1 MFRHHQPQEFHNED
15 RKAYFVGGGIGS
27 LSAAFFLIR
36 DGKFKP
42 ENITIFEALHV
53 NGGSMDGCGDPEHG
67 YIIRGGRMFNLPT
80 YECLQDMLKDIKS
93 VHHPEKTAYEELH
106 EFTHEYKTHS
116 NSRVVDHNRQKY
128 DVRCMGFDMGD
139 RLSLLALVNTDEDK
153 LGKSKIS
160 EHFGPHFFTT
170 NFWYM
175 WATTFA
181 FQPWH
186 SAAEFRRYLLR
197 FMHEFVRIET
207 LEGVAR
213 SELNQY
219 DSIILPLEKDLRA
232 KGVVFENDSRVTDV
246 DVSVD
251 KTTDRKVAKS
261 ITITH
266 SDGKT
271 EQVNLRE
278 EDLFFIQN
286 GSMTDAAS
294 VGTHTEPAKFLTK
307 EDGTSW
313 QLWEKLSKL
322 SKDFGD
328 PEPFFGCVPESVWQ
342 SFTVTINN
350 DTSFFDQEIAWSGN
364 EPGTGALVTFKDS
377 NWLMSIVVAKQPHF
391 LNQPPTT
398 QVFWGYGLFPDRV
411 GNFVHKRMID
421 CTGEEILEELIGH
434 LRFDKSTI
442 KNAICRPCIMPFI
455 TAQFMCRNRSDRP
468 LPVPKGSVNIAFT
481 SQFVEIPDD
490 VVFTVEYSVRAS
502 QTAVYQL
509 CGVKDRKIPRVH
521 HYEYRPK
528 FMVKAL
534 IKSFSHTAWQTCFR
548 ATLGAAAVGAV
559 AYGVKKYLDSKK

>member
-1 MFRHHQPQEFHNED
+1 MQDMNSK

-27 LSAAFFLIR
+27 LSGAFFLVR
-36 DGKFKP
+36 DAKFKP
-42 ENITIFEALHV
+42 ENITVFEALKV
-53 NGGSMDGCGDPEHG
+53 NGGSMDGCGDAESG
-67 YIIRGGRMFNLPT
+67 YVIRGGRMFNLPT
-80 YECLQDMLKDIKS
+80 YECLQDLLKDVKS
-93 VHHPEKTAYEELH
+93 VHNPEKTAYEELR

-116 NSRVVDHNRQKY
+116 NARVVDHNRQKY
-128 DVRCMGFDMGD
+128 DVRNMGFDMED
-139 RLSLLALVNTDEDK
+139 RLALLKLTKTDEDK
-153 LGKSKIS
+153 LGKSRIS
-160 EHFGPHFFTT
+160 EHFSKHFFET

-219 DSIILPLEKDLRA
+219 DSVILPLERDLRS
-232 KGVVFENDSRVTDV
+232 KGVNFKNGYKVTDV
-246 DVSVD
+246 DVVVTADD
-251 KTTDRKVAKS
+251 KKIAKS
-261 ITITH
+261 ITVTNK
-266 SDGKT
+266 DGET
-271 EQVNLRE
+271 ETIELS
-278 EDLFFIQN
+278 EDDIVIIQN

-294 VGTHTEPAKFLTK
+294 VGTHNEPAKMLTR

-313 QLWEKLSKL
+313 QLWSKLSKL

-328 PEPFFGCVPESVWQ
+328 PEPFFGCAPESVWE

-350 DTSFFDQEIAWSGN
+350 DTSFFDQEVAWSGN

-391 LNQPPTT
+391 MNQPSTT

-421 CTGEEILEELIGH
+421 CSGEEILEELIGH

-468 LPVPKGSVNIAFT
+468 LPVPKGSVNIGFT

-502 QTAVYQL
+502 QMAIYEL
-509 CGVKDRKIPRVH
+509 CGVKDRKIPKVN
-521 HYEYRPK
+521 HYEKKPS
-528 FMVKAL
+528 FMLKAFA
-534 IKSFSHTAWQTCFR
+534 KSFSHTKWSSALK
-548 ATLGAAAVGAV
+548 ATFGCAAVTAAAYFIK
-559 AYGVKKYLDSKK
+559 AYMSSM